1 MKKTLL
7 CLVALLLSVTAVNA
21 QVIDLNKK
29 SPVRFSVGKSNV
41 VAQPER
47 KAKAAPSRISLDAD
61 ERIMGF
67 YTTDELPSGV
77 GDPQGGIGIPTL
89 PGNYEAGA
97 IFSSDEVGA
106 FVGGEITKVRFALA
120 TSVGASCVHIYPCVQ
135 QGSNIS
141 IGSEVA
147 AKEVAST
154 QAGWNDVILDTP
166 VRIEENTLYLISYD
180 YTQNSTDYPLLADG
194 DVCDYISGVG
204 FLVYGNLGGG
214 EMWNNQSQG
223 GFGNLCVQA
232 VVKGANIIDNDM
244 AISNLSLDK
253 GLYNNG
259 ETATIAFSA
268 RNVGENEITSYTLD
282 IAIDGTTVNTLDT
295 PIALTGNNQTITAN
309 ISLAGLESG
318 VHELTVTVK
327 TINGTTPTE
336 NTSNDNVSADVRV
349 YSEALQRQMSL
360 VEEFTSTECP
370 YCPLG
375 HSVLDALKDVRNDL
389 AVAVL
394 HNSYPGVSSLMTDE
408 TDLISQILC
417 SGYINPSLALNRY
430 YVDDSSINQYGIVAL
445 PSSYQEAH
453 ATQAAQMFS
462 EIIDM
467 SNNAIPSLATVDI
480 ATVYDE
486 TSRKLD
492 ITVSGDLINNFSE
505 IFDGGTLTVYVT
517 EDNIVARQN
526 NYGSMDYNYVHNDV
540 VRSVVSEVQGDELEL
555 TGANA
560 YSNTYSITLDN
571 SWNAENMHVIAF
583 ISKSIAQ
590 GDARNYYVTNAN
602 LAKVGGNSTGIS
614 GVVTPDENATEVA
627 RYALDGTQLSA
638 PTKGI
643 NIIKM
648 SDGTTRKVIV
658 K

>member
-1 MKKTLL
+1 M
-7 CLVALLLSVTAVNA
+7 
-21 QVIDLNKK
+21 
-29 SPVRFSVGKSNV
+29 
-41 VAQPER
+41 
-47 KAKAAPSRISLDAD
+47 
-61 ERIMGF
+61 
-67 YTTDELPSGV
+67 
-77 GDPQGGIGIPTL
+77 
-89 PGNYEAGA
+89 
-97 IFSSDEVGA
+97 
-106 FVGGEITKVRFALA
+106 
-120 TSVGASCVHIYPCVQ
+120 
-135 QGSNIS
+135 
-141 IGSEVA
+141 
-147 AKEVAST
+147 
-154 QAGWNDVILDTP
+154 
-166 VRIEENTLYLISYD
+166 YLISYD

-445 PSSYQEAH
+445 PSSYQESY